1 MTVMITIDI
10 VSDIVCPWCAIGYR
24 QLERA
29 ADSVAGRIDIGVRW
43 HPFELAPGMP
53 AEGMNIA
60 DYMYERY
67 GASPEQ
73 GRAGRA
79 RIVDAGRSLG
89 IDFRYSPESRMYNTR
104 AGHRLLAWA
113 GQHGGQ
119 TPLKLAL
126 FDAFFTQQRN
136 VSDPEVLLDA
146 AEAAGLDRDAA
157 AAALEDDAYGRQV
170 DEELAYWR
178 DQNITA
184 VPTFL
189 VQGKYM
195 VPGAQDADTWVR
207 VLERVVER
215 EGLTNQGAGL

>member
-1 MTVMITIDI
+1 MTVTIVVDI

-29 ADSVAGRIDIGVRW
+29 AGIVADRMDIGVRW

-67 GASPEQ
+67 GATPEQ
-73 GRAGRA
+73 GQAGRA
-79 RIVDAGRSLG
+79 RIVEAGRSLG
-89 IDFRYSPESRMYNTR
+89 IDFRYSTESRMYNTR

-113 GQHGGQ
+113 GKHGGQ

-146 AEAAGLDRDAA
+146 AEAAGLNRAAA
-157 AAALEDDAYGRQV
+157 AAALEDEAYGRQV

-189 VQGKYM
+189 VQGKYT

-207 VLERVVER
+207 VLDRVVEK
-215 EGLTNQGAGL
+215 EGLAGQETGG